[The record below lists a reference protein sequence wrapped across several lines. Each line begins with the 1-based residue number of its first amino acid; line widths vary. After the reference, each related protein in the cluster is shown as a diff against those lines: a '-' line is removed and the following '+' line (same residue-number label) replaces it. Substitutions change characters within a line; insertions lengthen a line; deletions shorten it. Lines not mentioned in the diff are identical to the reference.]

1 MDNLCRPS
9 TSIGVARP
17 HADGYDPRYPV
28 AVAVRMPLCLNQTP
42 ASRLVDAQG
51 QPYFV
56 WDQPMTLSEFVRGL
70 ESHDKAIRA
79 GFVAR
84 LMRDAR
90 PDDVFQ
96 FLDRAQIV
104 AVWPDVAP
112 QLGRQRAFWTW
123 LLGDR
128 WGWIDD
134 RLDDAE

>member
-1 MDNLCRPS
+1 M
-9 TSIGVARP
+9 
-17 HADGYDPRYPV
+17 PV
-28 AVAVRMPLCLNQTP
+28 VLNQTP
-42 ASRLVDAQG
+42 ESRLVDAQG

-70 ESHDKAIRA
+70 QSHDMAVRA
-79 GFVAR
+79 GFTAR

-104 AVWPDVAP
+104 AVWPRVAP

-128 WGWIDD
+128 WGWIDE